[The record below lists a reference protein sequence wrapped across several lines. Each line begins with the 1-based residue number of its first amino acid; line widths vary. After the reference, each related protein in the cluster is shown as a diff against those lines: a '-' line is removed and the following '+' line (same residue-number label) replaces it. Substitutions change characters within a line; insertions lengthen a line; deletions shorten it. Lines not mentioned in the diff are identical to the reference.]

1 MILKQN
7 VKALSERC
15 GKINPDRNLASLWPA
30 REEETLYVDVTHT
43 WGTELQTGIQRVV
56 RQLVTSWYSSNTN
69 IALII
74 FQEGKYKVLPSTALA
89 NFAVIYSA
97 RIPKGHDYKLRIFNR
112 LRRYYL
118 RIRRLI
124 NRRWIK
130 ILLEIPTFK
139 FEQKFPRNHWA
150 PKDSSIMNPTN
161 AKILILDLVL
171 DPNQIAYLKEISVNF
186 GAEISFLS
194 YDCNPLIAPQY
205 WPEEVSEGF
214 INYISLVS
222 YSKRVWS
229 ISETAQDDIK
239 KFSNADLDKISF
251 DFKWL
256 PPFDFPACAH
266 NNPLVR
272 GLEEEEF
279 ILMVASYV
287 PSKNHLGFLRALQLL
302 RARGIAIPKVYF
314 VGGGSWI
321 APEIDSKI
329 LELSNLGIQ
338 VARYEGIENCCLGRF
353 YENCRFSILPSFIEG
368 FGLPIVESLSFG
380 KPVVTSDST
389 SMGELLVLPGTIG
402 FSHEQSPNLEEILE
416 RLILEREL
424 LETLTADARGM
435 SGKLGTWQEYAADL
449 YQFVM
454 GNKQ

>member
-1 MILKQN
+1 MRKIS
-7 VKALSERC
+7 SER
-15 GKINPDRNLASLWPA
+15 NFASLWPA

-69 IALII
+69 ITLII
-74 FQEGKYKVLPSTALA
+74 FQEGKYKVLPSSALA
-89 NFAVIYSA
+89 NFAVLYSA
-97 RIPKGHDYKLRIFNR
+97 RIPKGHNCKLRIFN
-112 LRRYYL
+112 LLLPFFL
-118 RIRRLI
+118 RIKRLI
-124 NRRWIK
+124 NRRWIRI
-130 ILLEIPTFK
+130 ILGLRFFK
-139 FEQKFPRNHWA
+139 FERNFLTNHWT

-161 AKILILDLVL
+161 AKILILDLVF
-171 DPNQIAYLKEISVNF
+171 DPTQIAYLKEVSVNF

-194 YDCNPLIAPQY
+194 YDCNPLNAPQY
-205 WPEEVSEGF
+205 WPKEVSESF
-214 INYISLVS
+214 INYISLVN

-229 ISETAQDDIK
+229 ISRTAQDDIK
-239 KFSNADLDKISF
+239 KFSNADIDKISF
-251 DFKWL
+251 NFKWL

-266 NNPLVR
+266 DNPLVR

-302 RARGIAIPKVYF
+302 RTRGITIPKVYF

-321 APEIDSKI
+321 SAEIDSKI
-329 LELSNLGIQ
+329 RELSNLGIQ
-338 VARYEGIENCCLGRF
+338 VAKYEAIENCCLGRF
-353 YENCRFSILPSFIEG
+353 YENCTFSILPSFIEG

-416 RLILEREL
+416 RLMSEREL
-424 LETLTADARGM
+424 LETLTAGALEVRDA
-435 SGKLGTWQEYAADL
+435 LGTWQEYAADL
-449 YQFVM
+449 YKFVM
-454 GNKQ
+454 GNRQ